1 MNLAH
6 YARIWLTAARYSV
19 VRTLMFRG
27 DFIIWALVELFWM
40 TVNLLMISVIYQH
53 TDSVAGWSKYE
64 MMLLVGT
71 SLLIQ
76 RFLMGFFWS
85 SIFRDGTQHPQRQ
98 LRLLPRPT
106 RQCHVHG
113 HDPEDRSRQPAQLA
127 YRRRGGRLRRPA
139 ARPASRGS
147 RTSRS
152 MACSSV
158 CGVIIHYSM
167 LVLCITPAFW
177 ITSAQGIEGSY
188 FTLSE
193 FSRLPREAFRG
204 VANIALRLDTA
215 RGARQQ
221 RPRAALLLRRLR
233 PGLVLWLLAAAADLV
248 RPRRLRLQPRSA
260 PLHQRQLMTNAATL
274 DALQPASATRFAIR
288 RLL

>member
-1 MNLAH
+1 MTLAH
-6 YARIWLTAARYSV
+6 HARIWFTSARYSI

-27 DFIIWALVELFWM
+27 DFFIWALVEVFWM
-40 TVNLLMISVIYQH
+40 TVNLLMISVIYRH

-85 SIFRDGTQHPQRQ
+85 SIFEMGRNIRSGHFDFFLAQPGNVMFMATTRKLDPDGLMNSFVAAGVVIYSARQ
-98 LRLLPRPT
+98 LGLHP
-106 RQCHVHG
+106 G
-113 HDPEDRSRQPAQLA
+113 
-127 YRRRGGRLRRPA
+127 A
-139 ARPASRGS
+139 ADIALYAL
-147 RTSRS
+147 
-152 MACSSV
+152 MVA

-167 LVLCITPAFW
+167 LVLCIAPVFW

-204 VANIALRLDTA
+204 VANIAFVWILPVVVVSNAPASTLLHGLDLRVV
-215 RGARQQ
+215 G
-221 RPRAALLLRRLR
+221 
-233 PGLVLWLLAAAADLV
+233 WLLAITVIWFTLAVIMFHRGL
-248 RPRRLRLQPRSA
+248 RRYTSA
-260 PLHQRQLMTNAATL
+260 
-274 DALQPASATRFAIR
+274 SS
-288 RLL
+288 